1 MKTMKSAFLFAM
13 GAVLAVA
20 AVACT
25 DVGDDNSTSPLDA
38 GGTDQTTTSN
48 DAPSSNEDGN
58 NNVPGDAT
66 VPAHDSGGSS
76 LDASAGDSTLD
87 SGTSEDSDADAGT
100 LDATTDVSVADTGT
114 HDTGAAEASAPDAN
128 VAALDAHCAAH
139 NGGAPCTATELLLI
153 EHDTNF
159 DGTGKGSGSAFGCY
173 DCVVMAGCIDDK
185 DFSSDIN
192 HECGDT
198 GDGGIT
204 QPTLSGGDATASC
217 LALVSCV
224 FANGCM
230 DQLGSGKCYCGTAMG
245 ANCTVPGD
253 PNGNCINQ
261 ETDGLDST
269 DPPTVNN
276 RFTSIAY
283 AGGMANALFACAAS
297 NTCTACN

>member
-1 MKTMKSAFLFAM
+1 MKTMKSALLIATS
-13 GAVLAVA
+13 AVLAVA

-38 GGTDQTTTSN
+38 GGSDQTTTGY

-66 VPAHDSGGSS
+66 VPAHDSGSSS
-76 LDASAGDSTLD
+76 LDASGSDSTLD
-87 SGTSEDSDADAGT
+87 SGTPQGSDADAGR
-100 LDATTDVSVADTGT
+100 LDATTDVSVADTGA

-128 VAALDAHCAAH
+128 VAALNAHCAGN
-139 NGGAPCTATELLLI
+139 NGGAPCTATELLFV
-153 EHDTNF
+153 EHDTNT
-159 DGTGKGSGSAFGCY
+159 DGTAKSGLTAFACY
-173 DCVVMAGCIDDK
+173 DCMVMFGCLDDK
-185 DFSSDIN
+185 TFSSDVN

-198 GDGGIT
+198 GDGGVT

-245 ANCTVPGD
+245 TNCTVPGD

-261 ETDGLDST
+261 ETDGLGST
-269 DPPTVNN
+269 DPPTVNS

-283 AGGMANALFACAAS
+283 AGGMANALFACRAS
-297 NTCTACN
+297 NSCDACK